1 MVESANKNRNAG
13 GHEELNIATG
23 CTATKEEEVV
33 VADHQPEVEAAV
45 TRTCPLHKVIR
56 SRRWERVHDMVDRD
70 PKTVRQCNRHGWS
83 SLLLAIYHR
92 APDWIL
98 QSMIQ
103 SQSSSPRDRSE
114 LLSRALPNGRRLC
127 LHFAARY
134 SDDLHIIQQLVTA
147 YPPALLLRSD
157 DGGTALDR
165 AKFYQKDTAIIDYL
179 QRATTAEQDRVDLL
193 SYNRTLR
200 ATVVWCCSLLNA
212 NNSKDDNDD
221 NNNGN
226 GNEDND
232 DDNNNI
238 VFVSRLYQHAKERE
252 MPGLFR
258 TVLDYVGV
266 HRLPPTTG
274 TTNTGTTL

>member
-1 MVESANKNRNAG
+1 
-13 GHEELNIATG
+13 
-23 CTATKEEEVV
+23 
-33 VADHQPEVEAAV
+33 
-45 TRTCPLHKVIR
+45 
-56 SRRWERVHDMVDRD
+56 
-70 PKTVRQCNRHGWS
+70 
-83 SLLLAIYHR
+83 
-92 APDWIL
+92 
-98 QSMIQ
+98 MIQ
-103 SQSSSPRDRSE
+103 SQSSSPRERTD

-134 SDDLHIIQQLVTA
+134 SDDLHIIRLLVTA

-179 QRATTAEQDRVDLL
+179 ERATTAEQDRVSLS
-193 SYNRTLR
+193 SYNRTMR
-200 ATVVWCCSLLNA
+200 ATVVWCCSVLNTN
-212 NNSKDDNDD
+212 NNSKNHVHDDNDANDDDDNDNNKGDGD
-221 NNNGN
+221 NNNK
-226 GNEDND
+226 DD

-266 HRLPPTTG
+266 HRLPPSTC
-274 TTNTGTTL
+274 TGTTL